1 MTRHLLFGSG
11 EKNTFK
17 SDTLNEAE
25 ISLLKD
31 GDILLRRGYGTIS
44 DFIARFLSEK
54 YPVTHCGFIIR
65 NTRDGTSVLHTISN
79 DKTNGMIIES
89 IKDYSLQSQK
99 GSLIAVRPKKEYCKP
114 EEVVSHA
121 FQYLEQN
128 IEFDMGFD
136 DKNSN
141 TLYCAEMMRNIFLE
155 VYKKDL
161 LPRRTKKQSID
172 VLSMDNFIDS
182 IYFDIIINHFDSTT
196 AKQVQ
201 IH

>member
-1 MTRHLLFGSG
+1 
-11 EKNTFK
+11 
-17 SDTLNEAE
+17 
-25 ISLLKD
+25 
-31 GDILLRRGYGTIS
+31 
-44 DFIARFLSEK
+44 
-54 YPVTHCGFIIR
+54 
-65 NTRDGTSVLHTISN
+65 
-79 DKTNGMIIES
+79 
-89 IKDYSLQSQK
+89 
-99 GSLIAVRPKKEYCKP
+99 
-114 EEVVSHA
+114 
-121 FQYLEQN
+121 
-128 IEFDMGFD
+128 MGFD